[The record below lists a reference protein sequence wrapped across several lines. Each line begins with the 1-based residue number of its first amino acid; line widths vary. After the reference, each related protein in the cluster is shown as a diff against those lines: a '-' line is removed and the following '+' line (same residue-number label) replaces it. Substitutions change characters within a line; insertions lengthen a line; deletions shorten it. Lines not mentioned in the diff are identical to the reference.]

1 MSSNPSKLSQF
12 WQELKRR
19 KVIYV
24 ITVYASAAFVII
36 ELANNVVE
44 PLNLPGRTP
53 TFVIIFLAIGF
64 PIAIILSWIFDMTPK
79 GMEKS
84 KPLSDSQEGEKQVT
98 PNGWKIATIISFAVI
113 MGLIIL
119 NIATGGKQ
127 LRAGDIQS
135 LVILP
140 FDNFTGDE
148 DLEYFVS
155 GMHSSLIGDI
165 GKISGLR
172 VISKTS
178 SNIYKDIDMS
188 VPEIATEL
196 MVDAVVEA
204 TVMCL
209 GDSICIQFKLI
220 SAFPEEEQLWIGEY
234 KEEKSQILNL
244 YNRVTKQIAEEV
256 MIELTADEEGLLSK
270 TRTVNKEAYDAFL
283 RGRYYWDD
291 LSRESL
297 DKALEYLNLAI
308 EKDPDFAPPYA
319 GLAQVWVGL
328 AQMGFAPP
336 EIAGPKIY
344 ENINKALELDPD
356 FADSHFINGIIAVWT
371 EWNWEKGEKE
381 FLHALSI
388 NPNDAMTRIYY
399 AHLLMSLQR
408 PDEAQSQGQ
417 RAADLDPLNP
427 LLLGLHG
434 VVLADVGNWEAA
446 FEACE
451 KALSLDPHNFFTISV
466 MEIVAHRLEKYE
478 VSYNATKGYLS
489 LYLDAEAMNEIDKV
503 NREDDYSN
511 VIQEIIKQ
519 LEIKA
524 ESGHIPPLD
533 IGIRYMLIGQ
543 KNKAMDYFEKGFETH
558 DPNMPYLAVGY
569 AQTEPLYD
577 DPRFLAILEKMNL
590 PLPKE

>member
-1 MSSNPSKLSQF
+1 MSAKPSKLSQF

-36 ELANNVVE
+36 ELANIVVE
-44 PLNLPGRTP
+44 PLNLPERTP
-53 TFVIIFLAIGF
+53 TFVIMFLVIGF
-64 PIAIILSWIFDMTPK
+64 PIAVIISWIFDLTPK
-79 GMEKS
+79 GMEKT
-84 KPLSDSQEGEKQVT
+84 KPLIEDQEGERRAT
-98 PNGWKIATIISFAVI
+98 HNGWKIATSVSIAVI
-113 MGLIIL
+113 IGLIIL
-119 NIATGGKQ
+119 NLAGDPTRLK
-127 LRAGDIQS
+127 AGDIQS

-148 DLEYFVS
+148 DLDYFVS
-155 GMHSSLIGDI
+155 GMHSSLIGDM

-178 SNIYKDIDMS
+178 SNVYKGVDMS
-188 VPEIATEL
+188 VPQIASEL
-196 MVDAVVEA
+196 AVDAVVEA
-204 TVMCL
+204 QVMCL
-209 GDSICIQFKLI
+209 GDSICLQVKVV
-220 SAFPEEEQLWIGEY
+220 SVYPEEKQLWIADY

-244 YNRVTKQIAEEV
+244 YNRVTKQIADEV
-256 MIELTADEEGLLSK
+256 MIELTADEESLLAK
-270 TRTVNKEAYDAFL
+270 TRIVDKEAYDAFL

-297 DKALEYLNLAI
+297 DKTLEYLNLAI

-319 GLAQVWVGL
+319 GIAQVWVGL

-344 ENINKALELDPD
+344 ENINKALELDPE

-388 NPNDAMTRIYY
+388 NPNDAMSRIYY

-408 PDEAQSQGQ
+408 TNEAQSQGQ
-417 RAADLDPLNP
+417 RAADLDPMNP
-427 LLLGLHG
+427 LLLGLYG

-446 FEACE
+446 FDACE
-451 KALSLDPHNFFTISV
+451 KALTLDPGNFFTLGI
-466 MEIVAHRLEKYE
+466 MEMVAFKLERYE
-478 VSYNATKGYLS
+478 ASYHATKGYLS
-489 LYLDAEAMNEIDKV
+489 LYLDADAMNEIDKV
-503 NREDDYSN
+503 YREEDYGN
-511 VIQEIIKQ
+511 VIQEMITQ

-524 ESGHIPPLD
+524 ESVHIPPHDL
-533 IGIRYMLIGQ
+533 GMRYILIGQ
-543 KNKAMDYFEKGFETH
+543 KEKALEYFEKGFEIH
-558 DPNMPYLAVGY
+558 DPNMPYLAVGFGQ
-569 AQTEPLYD
+569 AESLYD
-577 DPRFLAILEKMNL
+577 NPRFIAILEKMNL
-590 PLPKE
+590 PAP

>member
-1 MSSNPSKLSQF
+1 MSGKPSKLSQF

-36 ELANNVVE
+36 ELINNVVE
-44 PLNLPGRTP
+44 PLNLPERTP
-53 TFVIIFLAIGF
+53 TIAIIILAIGF
-64 PIAIILSWIFDMTPK
+64 PIAIILSWIFDLTPK
-79 GMEKS
+79 GMEKT
-84 KPLSDSQEGEKQVT
+84 KPLSERQEAERPVIQ
-98 PNGWKIATIISFAVI
+98 NRWKIATYVSIAVI
-113 MGLIIL
+113 IGLIIL
-119 NIATGGKQ
+119 NLVGGPTK
-127 LRAGDIQS
+127 LKAGDIQS
-135 LVILP
+135 LVVLP

-155 GMHSSLIGDI
+155 GMHSSLIGDM

-178 SNIYKDIDMS
+178 SNVYKGVDMS
-188 VPEIATEL
+188 VPQIASEL
-196 MVDAVVEA
+196 AVDAVVEA
-204 TVMCL
+204 QVMCL
-209 GDSICIQFKLI
+209 GDSICLQVKVV
-220 SAFPEEEQLWIGEY
+220 SVYPEEKQLWIADY

-244 YNRVTKQIAEEV
+244 YNRVTKQIADEV
-256 MIELTADEEGLLSK
+256 MIELTADEESLLAK
-270 TRTVNKEAYDAFL
+270 TRIVDKEAYDAFL

-319 GLAQVWVGL
+319 GIAQVWVGL

-344 ENINKALELDPD
+344 ENINKALELDPE

-388 NPNDAMTRIYY
+388 NPNDAMSRIYY

-408 PDEAQSQGQ
+408 TNEAQSQGQ
-417 RAADLDPLNP
+417 RAADLDPMNP
-427 LLLGLHG
+427 LLLGLYG

-446 FEACE
+446 FDACE
-451 KALSLDPHNFFTISV
+451 KALTLDPGNFFTLGI
-466 MEIVAHRLEKYE
+466 MEMVAFKLERYE
-478 VSYNATKGYLS
+478 ASYHATKGYLS
-489 LYLDAEAMNEIDKV
+489 LYLDADAMNEIDKV
-503 NREDDYSN
+503 YREEDYGN
-511 VIQEIIKQ
+511 VIQEMITQ

-524 ESGHIPPLD
+524 ESVHIPPHDL
-533 IGIRYMLIGQ
+533 GMRYILIGQ
-543 KNKAMDYFEKGFETH
+543 KEKALEYFEKGFEIH
-558 DPNMPYLAVGY
+558 DPNMPYLAVGFGQ
-569 AQTEPLYD
+569 AESLYD
-577 DPRFLAILEKMNL
+577 NPRFIAILEKMNL
-590 PLPKE
+590 PAP